1 MKMRLALRIDDVGAS
16 SKKFEVYSK
25 VPGGNLLFLKYLS
38 PFKAWGPYDELSTE
52 QWQEIFDILKKAGAK
67 LTAAITAA
75 WIERDGQIIPFPQK
89 FPKQAAA
96 LKKALD
102 EGLIE
107 IANHGLSHCVIGK
120 HLPRL
125 LASNRKFHREFWH
138 WLDENV
144 HYEHIKKSQQIL
156 QEYFGNVIT
165 TLVPP
170 GNVFSEATIKAAAQF
185 GIKLINC
192 NTKSTAVNSVR
203 ILGDENVFAFHD
215 RDIMLGGTGW
225 LENQLRAKNGV
236 EYCFV
241 SEL

>member
-1 MKMRLALRIDDVGAS
+1 V
-16 SKKFEVYSK
+16 
-25 VPGGNLLFLKYLS
+25 LKN
-38 PFKAWGPYDELSTE
+38 ACTE
-52 QWQEIFDILKKAGAK
+52 GI
-67 LTAAITAA
+67 
-75 WIERDGQIIPFPQK
+75 
-89 FPKQAAA
+89 
-96 LKKALD
+96 
-102 EGLIE
+102 IE

-125 LASNRKFHREFWH
+125 FTSNRKFHREFWP
-138 WLDENV
+138 WLDEKV

-156 QEYFGNVIT
+156 QEYFGTAIT

-192 NTKSTAVNSVR
+192 NTKSGTVNSIR

-215 RDIMLGGTGW
+215 RDIMLGGTEW
-225 LENQLRAKNGV
+225 LGKQLRAKSDV

>member
-1 MKMRLALRIDDVGAS
+1 MKLALRIDDIGAS
-16 SKKFEVYSK
+16 SKKFELYSK
-25 VPGGNLLFLKYLS
+25 QPVGNLLFLKYLRS
-38 PFKAWGPYDELSTE
+38 FRAWGPYEELSTL
-52 QWQEIFDILKKAGAK
+52 QWQEIFDILKKTGVK
-67 LTAAITAA
+67 LTIAITAA
-75 WIERDGQIIPFPQK
+75 WVERDGRLIPFPQK
-89 FPKQAAA
+89 FPQQAAA

-125 LASNRKFHREFWH
+125 FTSNRKFHREFWP
-138 WLDENV
+138 WLDENI

-156 QEYFGNVIT
+156 QEYFEIVVT

-192 NTKSTAVNSVR
+192 NTKSKTINSIR
-203 ILGDENVFAFHD
+203 ILGNENVFAFHD
-215 RDIMLGGTGW
+215 RDIMFGGTEW
-225 LENQLRAKNGV
+225 LEKRLQKKSGV